1 MTGSATGKDATEADP
16 IQRHLQRLAGRLLLV
31 ALFTSQGLEG
41 FVLHDFDGFDI
52 INATVLNATVRMILS
67 DESRFTVNITLSG
80 EELGGEIRFD
90 YMDSIKGV
98 LIPPLVL
105 KKNALFSLASSRMDL
120 GSGGI
125 PLRVTYTFPNGTMGA
140 NGTLM
145 LTPYSEKADT
155 PCASDWDCRKTKTRC
170 LNAPVGRCR
179 CPRGSAYDQHRAYCS
194 MKCSTDDDCRNYLGE
209 STSLCFLYKCSCKP
223 GTYIIGDACAYPAG
237 CISGSCTSGG
247 VCENYKCLCPT
258 GTISVNGLCRAVP
271 CKNDSDCGLWLH
283 MKCARTR
290 PGSNDTFCKCADNS
304 ALLQGSCN
312 PITDLGPCPYGRC
325 NTEYSE
331 CDQSTST
338 CLCKKGYELR
348 IYSTKWVC
356 EKKDTEVVDRV
367 CMDETQ
373 CYTGEICDENICKCP
388 KGTELQNL
396 QCAAIRRPKVR
407 TNFAM
412 FLWLSVV
419 MMVLIVVFL
428 SFGCCL
434 YLLAQRAE
442 NEQEA
447 IANMFD
453 VSDDFDIKNS

>member
-1 MTGSATGKDATEADP
+1 MTGSATGNEATEADTV
-16 IQRHLQRLAGRLLLV
+16 QRHLERLVGRLLLV

-41 FVLHDFDGFDI
+41 FVLHDFDNFDI
-52 INATVLNATVRMILS
+52 INATVLNATVRMVMS
-67 DESRFTVNITLSG
+67 DQSRFTVNITLST

-98 LIPPLVL
+98 RVPPLVL
-105 KKNALFSLASSRMDL
+105 RKYAQFSLSSTRMDL

-125 PLRVTYTFPNGTMGA
+125 PPASDIHVSQRHCGRQRNA
-140 NGTLM
+140 D
-145 LTPYSEKADT
+145 ADT
-155 PCASDWDCRKTKTRC
+155 V
-170 LNAPVGRCR
+170 LR
-179 CPRGSAYDQHRAYCS
+179 CPRGSTYDQHGGHCS
-194 MKCSTDDDCRNYLGE
+194 MKCTADDDCTSYLGVE
-209 STSLCFLYKCSCKP
+209 ADCLLYKCICKS
-223 GTYIIGDACAYPAG
+223 GTYVIGNACAYPKA
-237 CISGSCTSGG
+237 
-247 VCENYKCLCPT
+247 
-258 GTISVNGLCRAVP
+258 

-290 PGSNDTFCKCADNS
+290 PGSNDTFCRCADN
-304 ALLQGSCN
+304 AAPATGLLAIQQ
-312 PITDLGPCPYGRC
+312 PTWVPVHTAAATR
-325 NTEYSE
+325 NTPK

-348 IYSTKWVC
+348 IYGTNWVC

-396 QCAAIRRPKVR
+396 QCAAIKLPKVR
-407 TNFAM
+407 TNLAL
-412 FLWLSVV
+412 FLWLSAA

-453 VSDDFDIKNS
+453 VSDDFSIKDS